1 MRPSRPS
8 PWRWLARLALGAV
21 LLTWALSLVE
31 LEDLGGLLVRCRP
44 LPLAEAFVLFL
55 GAALASSLAWQVLL
69 IPLGFRLH
77 LGQAV
82 RLSMIGFFLNNLIP
96 SGLGGDVYRVF
107 ALSGF
112 GVPRVQA
119 AASVV
124 VERWSAFLALLV
136 ATGLSYAAAFPLL
149 RGAEA
154 PDFLQSLWPP
164 LAHLRLDWLMGLF
177 LLALALAFA
186 GSTCLAL
193 SAGRSGAPL
202 LERFSLGVP
211 TAGFL
216 AVLQQYRR
224 HPATFLAASAINL
237 ASPLLEG
244 LAFSSIADALGLEL
258 SPLLFL
264 AFTPIF
270 RVLNHLPVSVNAVGT
285 QELASIVF
293 WNPLGATPDQAVAI
307 SLLIHALKISVSA
320 LGAPLYLVGNR
331 YQVER
336 FEVPGPGKK
345 GCPAGGESFP
355 SGHPCGGDR
364 AEGGGTRL
372 ARTRSAQPEDPI
384 EGMNRP

>member
-1 MRPSRPS
+1 MEPSRPS
-8 PWRWLARLALGAV
+8 PWRWFLRLGVGAALLV
-21 LLTWALSLVE
+21 WALSLVE
-31 LEDLGGLLVRCRP
+31 LEGLGGLLARCRLAP
-44 LPLAEAFVLFL
+44 LLEAFVLFF
-55 GAALASSLAWQVLL
+55 GAAVASSLAWQILV
-69 IPLGFRLH
+69 IPLGYRLH
-77 LGQAV
+77 LGQAL
-82 RLSMIGFFLNNLIP
+82 RLSLVGFFLNNLIP

-154 PDFLQSLWPP
+154 PDFLKGVWAP

-177 LLALALAFA
+177 LLALTLAFA
-186 GSTCLAL
+186 ASTVLAL
-193 SAGRSGAPL
+193 AAGRSGSPA
-202 LERFSLGVP
+202 LERFSMGAPV
-211 TAGFL
+211 GEFL
-216 AVLQQYRR
+216 AAIQVYRQHR
-224 HPATFLAASAINL
+224 LTFLAAAFINL

-270 RVLNHLPVSVNAVGT
+270 RVLNHVPISVNAVGT

-331 YQVER
+331 YRVER
-336 FEVPGPGKK
+336 FELSTPGKK
-345 GCPAGGESFP
+345 GCPAGGESSQ
-355 SGHPCGGDR
+355 SGHPCGG
-364 AEGGGTRL
+364 EGGEGG
-372 ARTRSAQPEDPI
+372 SPEQPAPAPRI
-384 EGMNRP
+384 RKTQSKG

>member
-1 MRPSRPS
+1 MRLPRPSL
-8 PWRWLARLALGAV
+8 WRWLARLALGTA
-21 LLTWALSLVE
+21 LLAWALSLVE
-31 LEDLGGLLVRCRP
+31 LEEMGGLLVRCRP
-44 LPLAEAFVLFL
+44 LPLVEAFVLFL
-55 GAALASSLAWQVLL
+55 GAALASSLAWQLLL

-77 LGQAV
+77 LGQAM

-107 ALSGF
+107 ALSNF

-149 RGAEA
+149 RGAGT
-154 PDFLQSLWPP
+154 PDFLKSLWPP

-177 LLALALAFA
+177 LLALALAFV
-186 GSTCLAL
+186 GSTFLAL
-193 SAGRSGAPL
+193 SAGRSGGPR

-211 TAGFL
+211 AAGFL
-216 AVLQQYRR
+216 AALQEYRR
-224 HPATFLAASAINL
+224 SPAIFLAASAINL

-244 LAFSSIADALGLEL
+244 LAFSSIADSLALEL

-320 LGAPLYLVGNR
+320 LGAPLYLVGNHYR
-331 YQVER
+331 IER
-336 FEVPGPGKK
+336 FEGPGLGKK
-345 GCPAGGESFP
+345 GCPAGGESFL
-355 SGHPCGGDR
+355 SGPLAGETVQKEVGPDR
-364 AEGGGTRL
+364 
-372 ARTRSAQPEDPI
+372 PEPALR
-384 EGMNRP
+384 NRNTQLKG